1 MTEDRSLFLG
11 SSDIAAILGISPWAT
26 AYDVWLEKTELETAN
41 EIAEHEHAKRLRRGQ
56 RMEPVIIEML
66 QEERDVWVTS
76 RNHRDYSDAFS
87 FLSCQVD
94 YVYAT
99 ACPCDFSVMQTGH
112 GEVKSVDPRAAHEW
126 GPDGSQEVPAHYA
139 AQIMYALGVKPRP
152 EATITALIGDDLRCY
167 RFERDEEL
175 CAALIQK
182 AVDFWNNHVIPRI
195 PPPPQTKADAAALV
209 RKFAGFSFEASD
221 SLKAALAVLRDV
233 KVKVKSLAHEAEA
246 AEMAVLEL
254 LAISISAHGE
264 VGDAAKFTVIEGGK
278 SIATWNLQK
287 RDGYIVKPTEFR
299 VLRLGKEK

>member
-11 SSDIAAILGISPWAT
+11 SSDIAAILGLSPWAT
-26 AYDVWLEKTELETAN
+26 AYDVWLEKTER
-41 EIAEHEHAKRLRRGQ
+41 IVDAEWDTDHAKRLRRGN
-56 RMEPVIIEML
+56 RMEPLIIEML
-66 QEERDVWVTS
+66 QEERDVFVLA
-76 RNHRDYSDAFS
+76 RNVRAYCPEMP
-87 FLSCQVD
+87 FLACQLD
-94 YVYAT
+94 YVY
-99 ACPCDFSVMQTGH
+99 DIVSSVLNGN

-139 AQIMYALGVKPRP
+139 AQIMYGLAVTGRQ

-182 AVDFWNNHVIPRI
+182 AIDFWNNHVIPRI
-195 PPPPQTKADAAALV
+195 PPPPQTRADAAALV

-221 SLKAALAVLRDV
+221 SLKTALAVLRDV

-246 AEMAVLEL
+246 AEVAVLEL

-264 VGDAAKFTVIEGGK
+264 IGDAAKFTVIEGGK

-287 RDGYIVKPTEFR
+287 RDGYVVKPTEFR

>member
-11 SSDIAAILGISPWAT
+11 SSDIAAILGLSPWAT
-26 AYDVWLEKTELETAN
+26 AYDVWLEKTERIVDSEWDTD
-41 EIAEHEHAKRLRRGQ
+41 HAKRLRRGN
-56 RMEPVIIEML
+56 RMEPLIIEML
-66 QEERDVWVTS
+66 QEERDVFVHA
-76 RNHRDYSDAFS
+76 RNVRAFHDDYD
-87 FLSCQVD
+87 FLGCQID
-94 YVYAT
+94 YTYVYHSDSPGT
-99 ACPCDFSVMQTGH
+99 SVGN

-126 GPDGSQEVPAHYA
+126 GPDGSQEIPAHYA
-139 AQIMYALGVKPRP
+139 AQIMYALAVTGRQK
-152 EATITALIGDDLRCY
+152 ATIAALIGDDLRCY

-182 AVDFWNNHVIPRI
+182 AVDFWNSHVISRI

-264 VGDAAKFTVIEGGK
+264 VGDAAKFNVIDGGK
-278 SIATWNLQK
+278 SIASWNLQK
-287 RDGYIVKPTEFR
+287 RDGYVVKPTEFR

>member
-11 SSDIAAILGISPWAT
+11 SSDIAAILGLSPWAT
-26 AYDVWLEKTELETAN
+26 AYDVWLEKTERIVDSEWDTD
-41 EIAEHEHAKRLRRGQ
+41 HAKRLRRGN
-56 RMEPVIIEML
+56 RMEPLIIEML
-66 QEERDVWVTS
+66 QEERDVFVAE
-76 RNHRDYSDAFS
+76 RNIRYFS
-87 FLSCQVD
+87 YEHPFLSCQVD
-94 YVYAT
+94 YEYHVGSDDDPRRSY
-99 ACPCDFSVMQTGH
+99 GH
-112 GEVKSVDPRAAHEW
+112 GEVKSVDPRAAQQW
-126 GPDGSQEVPAHYA
+126 GDDGSQEVPAYYA
-139 AQIMYALGVKPRP
+139 CQVMYALGVKPRP

-195 PPPPQTKADAAALV
+195 PPPPQTKDDAAALV

-264 VGDAAKFTVIEGGK
+264 IGDAAKFTVIEGGK

-287 RDGYIVKPTEFR
+287 RDGYVVKPTEFR